1 MPFPFVLPTTSS
13 ISFTDYFHSSTHPS
27 LPNCATTARGVVRDV
42 LKRHKRIPASSQAS
56 SLSTVISALNDY
68 IPYLFALDAGL
79 SGASCAGEE
88 VDLVLVKEL
97 EVEWRS
103 TLGASLPGREPPR
116 IKLKSL
122 ESELCFT
129 LSTLAYVYSLQAR
142 AQLHTLYNATLPSP
156 EQRATA
162 ISSAMKH
169 FLDANAVHSYLVN
182 RAGQW
187 NSQPATVDIST
198 AAMGALAELTMAEAT
213 LITVLKDDPYP
224 AVVVEDRNKQSKE
237 WMFRAVEIP
246 KVRAHL
252 FARLC
257 LASAEH
263 AAKAQ
268 AMLGRSSKLND
279 DLVRYVDDLRR
290 TAKGKA
296 CRFLACDAESSG
308 KTGEGIAWL
317 RGANTELG
325 FAALGAEQAKKPS
338 GLSKLKKEWAEK
350 KEDRKIEKGAGW
362 GTDAGK
368 FEEGRIVDMLLRKWE
383 KMNDTVS
390 ANCFFGL
397 IHGVLL
403 IEAAQVGMHTI
414 PPSEPLLA
422 SMPSGREYHTT
433 KMFVVPALDEDAL
446 VRMRAPPD
454 PSEVF
459 AGDEEDSADEDER
472 TAPGAFPTADSSGT
486 GYY

>member
-13 ISFTDYFHSSTHPS
+13 ISFTDYFSSSTHPS

-56 SLSTVISALNDY
+56 NLSTLQSALNDY

-79 SGASCAGEE
+79 SGTSCAGEE

-103 TLGASLPGREPPR
+103 TLGTSIPGREPVR

-142 AQLHTLYNATLPSP
+142 AQLHTLYSSTLPSP

-162 ISSAMKH
+162 IGAAMKQ
-169 FLDANAVHSYLVN
+169 FLEANSVHTYLVN

-187 NSQPATVDIST
+187 NSQPAAVDISAST
-198 AAMGALAELTMAEAT
+198 MGALAALTMAEAT

-224 AVVVEDRNKQSKE
+224 AVVIEDRNKQNKD
-237 WMFRAVEIP
+237 WMFKGVEIP
-246 KVRAHL
+246 KVRTHL

-257 LASAEH
+257 LASSEH

-268 AMLGRSSKLND
+268 AMLSQSSKIND
-279 DLVRYVDDLRR
+279 ELLKYVDDLRR
-290 TAKGKA
+290 TTKGKA
-296 CRFLACDAESSG
+296 CRFLACDAETGG

-317 RGANTELG
+317 RGAKKELG
-325 FAALGAEQAKKPS
+325 FASLIADEEKKAS
-338 GLSKLKKEWAEK
+338 GFSKLKKEWQEK
-350 KEDRKIEKGAGW
+350 REDRKIEKGADW

-368 FEEGRIVDMLLRKWE
+368 FEEGRILDMLLKKWE
-383 KMNDTVS
+383 KMNDT
-390 ANCFFGL
+390 
-397 IHGVLL
+397 IGVQL
-403 IEAAQVGMHTI
+403 I

-433 KMFVVPALDEDAL
+433 KMFVIPALGEDAL
-446 VRMRAPPD
+446 IRMRAPPD
-454 PSEVF
+454 PADVF
-459 AGDEEDSADEDER
+459 KGDEDDSADEDER
-472 TAPGAFPTADSSGT
+472 NPPAGAFPGTKSDYTAGT
-486 GYY
+486 SYY

>member
-13 ISFTDYFHSSTHPS
+13 ISFTDYLSSSTHPS

-42 LKRHKRIPASSQAS
+42 LKRHKRIPPSSQAS
-56 SLSTVISALNDY
+56 NLSTVTSALNDY

-79 SGASCAGEE
+79 SGTICAGEE
-88 VDLVLVKEL
+88 IDLVLVKEL

-103 TLGASLPGREPPR
+103 TLGSSVPGREPTR
-116 IKLKSL
+116 VKLKSL

-142 AQLHTLYNATLPSP
+142 AQLHTLYNATSPTP

-162 ISSAMKH
+162 ISAAMKH
-169 FLDANAVHSYLVN
+169 FLEANSIHTYLVN

-187 NSQPATVDIST
+187 NSQPAAVDIS
-198 AAMGALAELTMAEAT
+198 ASVLGALAELTMAEAT
-213 LITVLKDDPYP
+213 LIMVLKDDPYP
-224 AVVVEDRNKQSKE
+224 AVVIEDRNKNNKD
-237 WMFRAVEIP
+237 WMFRGVDIP

-257 LASAEH
+257 LASSEH

-268 AMLGRSSKLND
+268 AMLGRSSKIND
-279 DLVRYVDDLRR
+279 DLLKYVDDLRR

-296 CRFLACDAESSG
+296 CRFLACDAESGG

-317 RGANTELG
+317 RGARKELG
-325 FAALGAEQAKKPS
+325 FVSLGTEEEKKSS
-338 GLSKLKKEWAEK
+338 GFSKLKKEWQEK
-350 KEDRKIEKGAGW
+350 REDRKIERGVDW

-368 FEEGRIVDMLLRKWE
+368 FEEGRVVDMLLKKWE
-383 KMNDTVS
+383 KMNDTV
-390 ANCFFGL
+390 
-397 IHGVLL
+397 GVQL
-403 IEAAQVGMHTI
+403 V

-422 SMPSGREYHTT
+422 SMPSGRDPHNP
-433 KMFVVPALDEDAL
+433 KMFVIPALGEDSL
-446 VRMRAPPD
+446 VRMRAPLD
-454 PSEVF
+454 PSEAF
-459 AGDEEDSADEDER
+459 KGEEDDSADEDDR
-472 TAPGAFPTADSSGT
+472 TPAGAFPGTKADYAPSSS
-486 GYY
+486 YY

>member
-13 ISFTDYFHSSTHPS
+13 ISYTDYFSSSTHPS
-27 LPNCATTARGVVRDV
+27 LPNCATTARGVLRDV
-42 LKRHKRIPASSQAS
+42 LKRHKRIPPSSQAS
-56 SLSTVISALNDY
+56 NLSTLQSALNAY

-103 TLGASLPGREPPR
+103 TLSSSIPGRELGR
-116 IKLKSL
+116 VKLKSL
-122 ESELCFT
+122 ESELCYT

-156 EQRATA
+156 EQRSTA
-162 ISSAMKH
+162 IGAAMKH
-169 FLDANAVHSYLVN
+169 FLDANSIHTYLVN

-187 NSQPATVDIST
+187 NSQPAAVDISAST
-198 AAMGALAELTMAEAT
+198 MGALAALTLAEAT

-224 AVVVEDRNKQSKE
+224 SVVIEDRNKSNKD
-237 WMFRAVEIP
+237 WMFKSVDIP

-257 LASAEH
+257 LAASEH

-268 AMLGRSSKLND
+268 AMLGHSSKMND
-279 DLVRYVDDLRR
+279 DLLRYVDDLRR
-290 TAKGKA
+290 TAKAKA
-296 CRFLACDAESSG
+296 CRFLACDADSGG

-317 RGANTELG
+317 RGAKKELG
-325 FAALGAEQAKKPS
+325 FIAFAADEEKKSS
-338 GLSKLKKEWAEK
+338 GFSKLKKEWQEK
-350 KEDRKIEKGAGW
+350 REDRKIEKGVDW

-368 FEEGRIVDMLLRKWE
+368 FEEGRIVDMLLKKWE
-383 KMNDTVS
+383 KMNDTV
-390 ANCFFGL
+390 
-397 IHGVLL
+397 GVQL
-403 IEAAQVGMHTI
+403 V

-433 KMFVVPALDEDAL
+433 KMFVIPALDEDSL

-454 PSEVF
+454 PSETF
-459 AGDEEDSADEDER
+459 KGEEDDSADEDEKAHR
-472 TAPGAFPTADSSGT
+472 VGAFPGTKSEYTAGT
-486 GYY
+486 TYY

>member
-1 MPFPFVLPTTSS
+1 MPFPFALPTTSS
-13 ISFTDYFHSSTHPS
+13 ISFTGYFNSGTHPS

-42 LKRHKRIPASSQAS
+42 LKRHKRIPAPSQAS
-56 SLSTVISALNDY
+56 NLSTVQSALNDY

-79 SGASCAGEE
+79 SGTSCAGEE

-103 TLGASLPGREPPR
+103 TLGSSIPGREPAR
-116 IKLKSL
+116 TKLKSL

-162 ISSAMKH
+162 IGAAMKH
-169 FLDANAVHSYLVN
+169 FLDASSIHTYLLN
-182 RAGQW
+182 RTGSW
-187 NSQPATVDIST
+187 NSQPGAVDIS
-198 AAMGALAELTMAEAT
+198 ASAMGALAALTMAEAT

-224 AVVVEDRNKQSKE
+224 AVVIEDRNKQSKD
-237 WMFRAVEIP
+237 WMYKSVAIAG
-246 KVRAHL
+246 VRAHL

-268 AMLGRSSKLND
+268 AMLGRSSKIDD
-279 DLVRYVDDLRR
+279 DLVKYVDDLRR
-290 TAKGKA
+290 TARGKA
-296 CRFLACDAESSG
+296 CRFLAIDAEVGG

-317 RGANTELG
+317 RGAKKELG
-325 FAALGAEQAKKPS
+325 FVALAADEEKKPS
-338 GLSKLKKEWAEK
+338 GFSMLKKGWQEK
-350 KEDRKIEKGAGW
+350 REDRKIEKGVDW

-368 FEEGRIVDMLLRKWE
+368 FEEGRIVDMLLKKWE

-390 ANCFFGL
+390 FHRLCRICLRLTRTGWCPISPAVG
-397 IHGVLL
+397 
-403 IEAAQVGMHTI
+403 AA
-414 PPSEPLLA
+414 
-422 SMPSGREYHTT
+422 
-433 KMFVVPALDEDAL
+433 
-446 VRMRAPPD
+446 
-454 PSEVF
+454 
-459 AGDEEDSADEDER
+459 AGEH
-472 TAPGAFPTADSSGT
+472 AFW
-486 GYY
+486 

>member
-13 ISFTDYFHSSTHPS
+13 ISFTDYFTSSTHPS

-42 LKRHKRIPASSQAS
+42 LKRHKRIPPSSQGS
-56 SLSTVISALNDY
+56 NLSTVQSALNDC

-79 SGASCAGEE
+79 SGISCAGEE
-88 VDLVLVKEL
+88 IDLVLVKEL

-103 TLGASLPGREPPR
+103 TLGSLIPGREPAR
-116 IKLKSL
+116 VKLKSL
-122 ESELCFT
+122 ESELCYT

-162 ISSAMKH
+162 IGAAMKS
-169 FLDANAVHSYLVN
+169 FLDANSIHTYLVN

-187 NSQPATVDIST
+187 NSQPAAVDIS
-198 AAMGALAELTMAEAT
+198 ASVMGALAALTMAEAT

-224 AVVVEDRNKQSKE
+224 IVVLEDRNKKNKD
-237 WMFRAVEIP
+237 WMFKGVEIP

-257 LASAEH
+257 LASSEH

-268 AMLGRSSKLND
+268 SMLGRSSKVND
-279 DLVRYVDDLRR
+279 DLLKYVDDLRR

-296 CRFLACDAESSG
+296 CRFLACDAETSG

-317 RGANTELG
+317 RGAKKELG
-325 FAALGAEQAKKPS
+325 FASLTADEDKKSS
-338 GLSKLKKEWAEK
+338 GFSKLKKEWQEK
-350 KEDRKIEKGAGW
+350 REDRKIEKGVDW

-368 FEEGRIVDMLLRKWE
+368 FEEGRIIDMLLKKWE
-383 KMNDTVS
+383 KMNDTV
-390 ANCFFGL
+390 
-397 IHGVLL
+397 GVQL
-403 IEAAQVGMHTI
+403 V

-454 PSEVF
+454 PSEAF
-459 AGDEEDSADEDER
+459 KGDEDDIADEGDR
-472 TAPGAFPTADSSGT
+472 IPPVGAFPGT
-486 GYY
+486 KSDYAAGTSYY

>member
-1 MPFPFVLPTTSS
+1 MPFPFALPTTSG
-13 ISFTDYFHSSTHPS
+13 ISFTEYFNSSTHPS

-42 LKRHKRIPASSQAS
+42 LKRHKRIPPSSQAS
-56 SLSTVISALNDY
+56 NLSTILSALNDY

-79 SGASCAGEE
+79 SGAACAGEE
-88 VDLVLVKEL
+88 IDLVLVKEL

-103 TLGASLPGREPPR
+103 TLGSSIPGREPAR
-116 IKLKSL
+116 VKLKSL
-122 ESELCFT
+122 EGELCFT

-162 ISSAMKH
+162 IGAAMKH
-169 FLDANAVHSYLVN
+169 FLDANSVHTYLVN

-187 NSQPATVDIST
+187 HSQPAATDISS
-198 AAMGALAELTMAEAT
+198 AVMGALAELTMAEAT

-224 AVVVEDRNKQSKE
+224 AVVIEDRNKDSKD
-237 WMFRAVEIP
+237 WMFRGVEIP

-257 LASAEH
+257 LASSEH

-268 AMLGRSSKLND
+268 AMLGRPSRIND
-279 DLVRYVDDLRR
+279 DLIKYVDDLRR

-296 CRFLACDAESSG
+296 CRFLACDSEAGG

-317 RGANTELG
+317 RGAKKELG
-325 FAALGAEQAKKPS
+325 FASLGTDQEKKS
-338 GLSKLKKEWAEK
+338 FGFSKLKKEFQEK
-350 KEDRKIEKGAGW
+350 KEDRKIEKGEGW

-368 FEEGRIVDMLLRKWE
+368 FEEGRIVDMLLKKWE
-383 KMNDTVS
+383 KMNDTV
-390 ANCFFGL
+390 
-397 IHGVLL
+397 GVQL
-403 IEAAQVGMHTI
+403 V

-433 KMFVVPALDEDAL
+433 KMWIVPALDEDSL
-446 VRMRAPPD
+446 IRMRAPPD
-454 PSEVF
+454 PSEAF
-459 AGDEEDSADEDER
+459 EGEEDDSADEDHR
-472 TAPGAFPTADSSGT
+472 TAPGAFPAHPASTS
-486 GYY
+486 YY